1 MWAGLYKKGKPMSY
15 KTILV
20 HVDGSRHADARI
32 ALAVRL
38 AAAHGAHL
46 VGAAMTGVSR
56 FIFHGANVDVAR
68 TVLAGQ
74 LDVLVGQ
81 ANAALARFEAIAGA
95 CDGLSFERRLVD
107 DDAAGGLAVQAR
119 YADLVVLSQFDPDD
133 PVARID
139 PGLPAYVMLNSAGPV
154 LMVPVV
160 KAPAGIGSH
169 ALVAWDESL
178 QASRAVANAVPLL
191 RRAEKVTLA
200 VFNPEAQGRLAGADI
215 ALYLARHGVNVAV
228 RREESADGIGGA
240 LLSLASDVGADLLV
254 MGGYGHTRFREV
266 LLGGVTQT
274 VLNSMTVP
282 VLMSH

>member
-1 MWAGLYKKGKPMSY
+1 MSY

-20 HVDGSRHADARI
+20 HVDGSRHAGARI
-32 ALAVRL
+32 ALAVQL

-74 LDVLVGQ
+74 LDVLVGK
-81 ANAALARFEAIAGA
+81 ANDALDRFEEIAGA
-95 CDGLSFERRLVD
+95 VGGLSFERRLVE
-107 DDAAGGLAVQAR
+107 DDAAGGLALQAR

-133 PVARID
+133 PVARTD

-154 LMVPVV
+154 LMVPII
-160 KAPAGIGSH
+160 KSPAGVGSH
-169 ALVAWDESL
+169 ILVAWDESL
-178 QASRAVANAVPLL
+178 QARRALANALPLL
-191 RRAEKVTLA
+191 RRAAKVTLA
-200 VFNPEAQGRLAGADI
+200 VFNPEVEGRVAGADI
-215 ALYLARHGVNVAV
+215 AVYLARHGVNVVV
-228 RREESADGIGGA
+228 RREESEHGIGDA
-240 LLSLASDVGADLLV
+240 LLSLALDVGADLLV
-254 MGGYGHTRFREV
+254 MGGYGHTRFHEV

-274 VLNSMTVP
+274 VLKSMTVP

>member
-1 MWAGLYKKGKPMSY
+1 MSY

-20 HVDGSRHADARI
+20 HVDGSRHAEGRI
-32 ALAVRL
+32 ALAARL

-74 LDVLVGQ
+74 LDVLLGQ
-81 ANAALARFEAIAGA
+81 ANDALARFEVIADA
-95 CDGLSFERRLVD
+95 FDGLSFERRLVD
-107 DDAAGGLAVQAR
+107 DDAAGGLALQAR

-160 KAPAGIGSH
+160 KAPASAGSH
-169 ALVAWDESL
+169 VLVAWDESL

-191 RRAEKVTLA
+191 RRAANVTLA
-200 VFNPEAQGRLAGADI
+200 VFNPEPEGRLAGADI
-215 ALYLARHGVNVAV
+215 ALYLARHGVNGVNV
-228 RREESADGIGGA
+228 VVKREEGGGDVGSA
-240 LLSLASDVGADLLV
+240 LLSLALDVGADLLV

-274 VLNSMTVP
+274 VLKTMTVP

>member
-1 MWAGLYKKGKPMSY
+1 MSY

-20 HVDGSRHADARI
+20 HVDGSRHAEARI

-38 AAAHGAHL
+38 AADHGAHL

-56 FIFHGANVDVAR
+56 FIFQGANVDVAR

-81 ANAALARFEAIAGA
+81 ANDALARFEAIAGTV
-95 CDGLSFERRLVD
+95 DGLSFEPRLVD
-107 DDAAGGLAVQAR
+107 DDAGDGLALQAR

-133 PVARID
+133 PVARVD
-139 PGLPAYVMLNSAGPV
+139 PDLPAYVMLNSAGPV
-154 LMVPVV
+154 LMVPVI
-160 KAPAGIGSH
+160 KAPAAAGSH
-169 ALVAWDESL
+169 VLVAWDESL
-178 QASRAVANAVPLL
+178 QASRAVANALPLL
-191 RRAEKVTLA
+191 RHAASVTVAL
-200 VFNPEAQGRLAGADI
+200 FNPDAPGRLAGADI
-215 ALYLARHGVNVAV
+215 ALYLARHGVNVVV
-228 RREESADGIGGA
+228 RREDNEKGSGADVGSA
-240 LLSLASDVGADLLV
+240 LLSLGPDVGADLLV

-274 VLNSMTVP
+274 VLKTMTIP